1 MIRRPATDDADA
13 AHTFTFHCDEHD
25 CQQRQ
30 EDDHLQTQLFAGLHV
45 RIGVQVRKAV
55 ASVAICSTVASVPAV
70 WAADVAL
77 GGQVFKKCE
86 RCHTLDAG
94 GAQAEGPNL
103 HKIFG
108 RKAGTNPGWQ
118 YSDAMKA
125 SNIVWNR

>member
-1 MIRRPATDDADA
+1 MQMRP
-13 AHTFTFHCDEHD
+13 HFTCHCDEHD

-30 EDDHLQTQLFAGLHV
+30 EDDHLRNQLFASLHV
-45 RIGVQVRKAV
+45 RTGVQVRKAV
-55 ASVAICSTVASVPAV
+55 TSVAIGSTVASAPAV

-77 GGQVFKKCE
+77 GKQEFKKCE

-103 HKIFG
+103 HKFFG
-108 RKAGTNPGWQ
+108 RKAEPNPGWQ